1 MSSTVRSA
9 LRILVADDNRDAAMA
24 LAMLLDRLGFQVI
37 ATEFDGESALAR
49 IRKEGPHVAI
59 LDIALPEMDGCEVA
73 RQVREELS
81 DPPHLVALTGLGSP
95 SDRSDALEAGFESYF
110 VKPVDSHRLEELLL
124 GFLPSTE

>member
-1 MSSTVRSA
+1 MSSTHRSD

-24 LAMLLDRLGFQVI
+24 LAMLLDRLGFHVV

-49 IRKEGPHVAI
+49 IRKEGPDVAI

-73 RQVREELS
+73 RQVREELP
-81 DPPHLVALTGLGSP
+81 DPPRLVAVTGLGSP
-95 SDRSDALEAGFESYF
+95 SDRCDAMEAGFDSYF

-124 GFLPSTE
+124 GYLPSAS